1 MEGKTLASAPEL
13 GRRPSLMPN
22 LSAPAIARGSS
33 AEAGMS
39 LGQLMAAYAP
49 VFNQLA
55 QQQRG
60 QIDALAGGLNNV
72 NTQQALNALG
82 ASMDSAGTMERM
94 AGEELALG
102 RSLSPEQLRE
112 ATQSARGAF
121 AARGLGT
128 SMGSSAAE
136 ILNRDAYASQREQQ
150 RRTFAS
156 NLLDA
161 SGAMRQRGAAL
172 YPQLDPYARA
182 IQPGLA
188 LGQSAQQFG
197 LNTAGGQFNNMLGLF
212 GNVGSFNVNRGD
224 NLRTNWM
231 DNAAAIRGAN
241 MSAQGARDAANAAKP
256 QWYETALGAVSNIF
270 SDKRMKAD
278 IKPLGKA
285 GNVLGLTAYEF
296 RYKGEK
302 EKHKGFM
309 AQDVQKVLPEAVE
322 EVEYQGK
329 KRLTIKPAVIGAAL
343 SQELMTAKAA

>member
-1 MEGKTLASAPEL
+1 MTTKIATRPSAARPPAKRPAPTRGPALPSYLAGGAVPMDKDTIQSAPEL

-22 LSAPAIARGSS
+22 ISAPAISRGSS
-33 AEAGMS
+33 QEARIG
-39 LGQLMAAYAP
+39 LGQLMASYGP

-60 QIDALAGGLNNV
+60 QINALAGGLDNE
-72 NTQQALNALG
+72 NTQQALGALR

-136 ILNRDAYASQREQQ
+136 ILNRDAYASGREQQ

-156 NLLDA
+156 NLLDS

-172 YPQLDPYARA
+172 FPQIDPFARA

-197 LNTAGGQFNNMLGLF
+197 LNTAGSQFNNMLELF
-212 GNVGSFNVNRGD
+212 AKTGSFNVNRGD
-224 NLRTNWM
+224 NLRTNFLN
-231 DNAAAIRGAN
+231 NAAAIRGAN
-241 MSAQGARDAANAAKP
+241 MTAQGARDAANAAKP
-256 QWYETALGAVSNIF
+256 QWWETALGAVSKIF
-270 SDKRMKAD
+270 
-278 IKPLGKA
+278 
-285 GNVLGLTAYEF
+285 
-296 RYKGEK
+296 
-302 EKHKGFM
+302 
-309 AQDVQKVLPEAVE
+309 
-322 EVEYQGK
+322 
-329 KRLTIKPAVIGAAL
+329 
-343 SQELMTAKAA
+343 